1 MNIEELLIKLEQ
13 EKIPSRWY
21 SVNGKLASDIYML
34 RKVHNYWEFFYV
46 DERGNQNNGYRRF
59 NDESE
64 ACNYMFDKLI
74 YEKEH
79 L

>member
-1 MNIEELLIKLEQ
+1 MVPHYKCREIINKLEK

-21 SVNGKLASDIYML
+21 SVNGNLASDIYML

-64 ACNYMFDKLI
+64 ACNYMRADLCI
-74 YEKEH
+74 R
-79 L
+79 

>member
-1 MNIEELLIKLEQ
+1 
-13 EKIPSRWY
+13 
-21 SVNGKLASDIYML
+21 ML

-79 L
+79 